1 MGKDLF
7 TLLDNDWET
16 WLRRAD
22 TADVLHRWRATAPVL
37 KRGGSLDE
45 LLAVFENR
53 ADLDRRDELLVAL
66 LGLARTD
73 RDAHRTVLHIVRPG
87 LIALATR
94 AKPWWGWEDAEST
107 VMVAALDRIG
117 RYPAHRTNRVAANLL
132 GDIWHSVWARR
143 QMEQRRQAGCVE
155 LVALD
160 SIESKATEPGTER
173 ASGEEVLALVEEAV
187 RRRRISQRDGRLVAL
202 HRVFGY
208 TNVEIGR
215 IEGNQ
220 PCTIRKRRLAAE
232 AEIAALAVA

>member
-1 MGKDLF
+1 MGQDLF
-7 TLLDNDWET
+7 ALLDNDWDT
-16 WLRRAD
+16 WLRRSSAAD
-22 TADVLHRWRATAPVL
+22 AMARWQAAAPML
-37 KRGGSLDE
+37 KRVDSLGE
-45 LLAVFENR
+45 LMAVFENR
-53 ADLDRRDELLVAL
+53 AILDVRDEVLLAL

-73 RDAHRTVLHIVRPG
+73 PDAHRAVLHTLRPG
-87 LIALATR
+87 LVALTTR
-94 AKPWWGWEDAEST
+94 ARPWWGWDDAAST

-117 RYPAHRTNRVAANLL
+117 RYPAHRTSRVAANLL

-143 QMEQRRQAGCVE
+143 QMEQRRQAGCTD
-155 LVALD
+155 LVGLD
-160 SIESKATEPGTER
+160 CIESQSDEPGTER
-173 ASGEEVLALVEEAV
+173 SGGEELMGLVDEAV